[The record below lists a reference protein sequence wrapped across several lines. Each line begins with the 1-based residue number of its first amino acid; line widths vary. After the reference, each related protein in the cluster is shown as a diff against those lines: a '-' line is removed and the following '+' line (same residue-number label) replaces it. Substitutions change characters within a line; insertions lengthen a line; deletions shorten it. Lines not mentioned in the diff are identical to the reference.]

1 MVEWRGGVVRDDGV
15 LLSVAGATGPP
26 HLRLSRRNAT
36 SSPGPRDKKGK
47 TFDGEMKS
55 LTDYFAKAAVLG
67 NLRAYVQQTSME
79 TFKRRPCKGP
89 SQTGISAQS
98 I

>member
-1 MVEWRGGVVRDDGV
+1 MAGGVVRDDGV

-55 LTDYFAKAAVLG
+55 KGCGAK
-67 NLRAYVQQTSME
+67 
-79 TFKRRPCKGP
+79 
-89 SQTGISAQS
+89 TGIHDHLSRLADD
-98 I
+98 